1 MLLNVVFFEIMLF
14 ISYVFYRYLAGKYN
28 LRMKSKNLDKHIID
42 IIDLLL
48 YGFIVYL
55 FNFFKNNGTYFDS
68 EYVIIYFISLV
79 LFGFILEIP
88 GVATPLPELRSWNY
102 TKLIVI
108 TIILII
114 TNYFGREIFILNKRN
129 ISLLTYLIITI
140 IIACILSYNK
150 NKFKT
155 FHPHHWQIFWFISLI
170 IIPVSYPTKI
180 LSAIY
185 LSFFSHG
192 IISYSAASIIKND

>member
-1 MLLNVVFFEIMLF
+1 MLLNIVFFEIMLF

-42 IIDLLL
+42 IIDLLI

-55 FNFFKNNGTYFDS
+55 FNFFKNNGMYFDS

-88 GVATPLPELRSWNY
+88 GVATPLPELKSWNY
-102 TKLIVI
+102 NKLIGIVI
-108 TIILII
+108 LLIL
-114 TNYFGREIFILNKRN
+114 TYHFGKDLLIFNKRN
-129 ISLLTYLIITI
+129 ISLLMYLIITI
-140 IIACILSYNK
+140 IIACISSYHK

-155 FHPHHWQIFWFISLI
+155 FHPHHWQIFWFISLV
-170 IIPVSYPTKI
+170 IIPISYPTKI

-192 IISYSAASIIKND
+192 IISYSAASIIKDK